1 MKHFFRSLLVVTI
14 ALLSLSSLSGCK
26 IPYASRPADNPS
38 DNPPAAGDS
47 QEPVSPAPAGSS
59 QKSAATAPAF
69 SLPDINTGQ
78 SVEFPKDLLGRKTA
92 LVFFSLT

>member
-14 ALLSLSSLSGCK
+14 ALLSLSSLTGCK

-38 DNPPAAGDS
+38 DNPPAASS
-47 QEPVSPAPAGSS
+47 QEPAAPAPAGSS

-78 SVEFPKDLLGRKTA
+78 TTEFPKDLTGRKTA